1 MRGRKRLEVRS
12 VDLLEAYLNILVIFG
27 VMFVGYALTWR
38 KWFDNQIA
46 DVFSKLVLN
55 IALPLNMFLNM
66 TEKFTKAEFLSLA
79 KGILLP
85 ALSIVITYLISIAY
99 AKLTKVPTGRIGT
112 FRVMFTASNTIF
124 MGLPVNIAIFGEKA
138 IPYALL
144 YYICN
149 TTFFFTLGIYL
160 IQKDNL
166 KVEEVRGTFSFRFLL
181 RKLLSPALLGFF
193 IGLCWMLLEIPLAV
207 PLRDFAKYL
216 SQLTTPLSLF
226 VIGIIIYQTGIK
238 NLKLDKDT
246 LGVLLGRYLISPLV
260 VVLLSKFI
268 EVPALMLNVF
278 ILQSA
283 MPVQNSMPIL
293 AKGYGADEG
302 FATSSLVYS
311 ILSYLFVII
320 VLLKF
325 IY

>member
-1 MRGRKRLEVRS
+1 M
-12 VDLLEAYLNILVIFG
+12 LEAYLNILVVFAI
-27 VMFVGYALTWR
+27 MLVGYVLTWR
-38 KWFDNQIA
+38 KWFDNHIA

-66 TEKFTKAEFLSLA
+66 TERFTKEEFLGLA

-85 ALSIVITYLISIAY
+85 AVSIVITYLISIAY
-99 AKLTKVPTGRIGT
+99 AKLTKVPAGRIGAFKT
-112 FRVMFTASNTIF
+112 MFTASNTIF
-124 MGLPVNIAIFGEKA
+124 MGLPVNIAVFGEKA
-138 IPYALL
+138 VPYALL

-160 IQKDNL
+160 IQNDNL
-166 KVEEVRGTFSFRFLL
+166 ERAHIRESFDLRFLL
-181 RKLLSPALLGFF
+181 KKLLSPALLGFF
-193 IGLCWMLLEIPLAV
+193 VGLCWMLLEIPLAT
-207 PLRDFAKYL
+207 PLRDFSRYL

-226 VIGIIIYQTGIK
+226 VIGIIIFQTGIK

-246 LGVLLGRYLISPLV
+246 FGVLFGRYVVSPLV
-260 VVLLSKFI
+260 IIGLSKFI
-268 EVPALMLNVF
+268 EVPTLMLNVF

-302 FATSSLVYS
+302 FATSGLVYS
-311 ILSYLFVII
+311 IISYLFVII
-320 VLLKF
+320 VLLKV

>member
-1 MRGRKRLEVRS
+1 M
-12 VDLLEAYLNILVIFG
+12 LEAYLNILVIFA
-27 VMFVGYALTWR
+27 VMLVGYVLTWR
-38 KWFDNQIA
+38 KWFDNHIA

-66 TEKFTKAEFLSLA
+66 TERFTKAEFLELFR
-79 KGILLP
+79 GILLP
-85 ALSIVITYLISIAY
+85 ALSIVITYLISIGY
-99 AKLTKVPTGRIGT
+99 AKLIRVPIGRQGA
-112 FRVMFTASNTIF
+112 FKVMFTASNTIF
-124 MGLPVNIAIFGEKA
+124 MGLPVNIAVFGEKA

-149 TTFFFTLGIYL
+149 TTFFFTIGIYL
-160 IQKDNL
+160 IQRDNL
-166 KVEEVRGTFSFRFLL
+166 TAHHTPPSFSFRFIV

-207 PLRDFAKYL
+207 PLRDFAHYL

-226 VIGIIIYQTGIK
+226 VIGIIIYQTGLK
-238 NLKLDKDT
+238 NLTLDKDT
-246 LGVLLGRYLISPLV
+246 IGVLVGRYLVSPLV
-260 VVLLSKFI
+260 IILLSKVI
-268 EVPALMLNVF
+268 PVPTLMLNVF

-293 AKGYGADEG
+293 AKGYGADET

-311 ILSYLFVII
+311 IVGYLFVIL
-320 VLLKF
+320 VLLQV